1 MIKIKTGSS
10 VPADN
15 HTRLRLASAIVGT
28 LTLAACASAP
38 LAPTQELQAAELA
51 IANAEKARVADYAAP
66 ELGEARDKL
75 AAARVAVQQEKMGK
89 AQQLAEQ
96 SRVDADLAAAKSSAV
111 RAKLVNDEMLK
122 STDAIKQE
130 MQRNPGAAK

>member
-1 MIKIKTGSS
+1 MIMIKPKKNLVS
-10 VPADN
+10 DDY
-15 HTRLRLASAIVGT
+15 TRLRLASAIVGT
-28 LTLAACASAP
+28 LTLAACASVP
-38 LAPTQELQAAELA
+38 PAPTQELQAAEMA

-75 AAARVAVQQEKMGK
+75 AAARVAVQQEQMVR

-111 RAKLVNDEMLK
+111 RAKTVNDEMIK
-122 STDAIKQE
+122 STDAMKQE
-130 MQRNPGAAK
+130 MQRNPGATK